1 VEGAG
6 LNVLSEE
13 AIIVG
18 KIKLTPDVRTNRIH
32 VVTRPINMPFIRELI
47 HQFDAN
53 VEFAKPVTRYL
64 QYISAGD
71 VLPVLVQALTEPG
84 TEGAGATP
92 GGGLP
97 GASPQ
102 PQQQQQRGNIGAG
115 GGGTTNQYASQFGTS
130 GTAGGSSLNISE
142 ELSTQPVNTT
152 PQAVIVGNSKLIA
165 DQRANSIIVLGNRE
179 VVVKVEKILDE
190 MDVQA
195 PQVALSTVIGQLTLA
210 NNEEFGV
217 DWFAKY
223 RNRFIGTNRNNQ
235 LFSNTNVSHDPGVPL
250 PSGTAAPTSILDP
263 SNLINFSNI
272 IQNVGAGT
280 NIYVA
285 AGNAFAAIVHLLES
299 TNRFRVMSRPTV
311 FTSNNKKA
319 IIASGQEV
327 PVPTSTL
334 TNAGTVVGT
343 ASIQSSI
350 EYKKVVLQLEVVPL
364 INSEKEV
371 SLDILQKIDS
381 LVPNGNVLIS
391 GNSVPTID
399 TKYIRTNVSAKNGS
413 TIILGGL
420 IQEQKQ
426 KQSDGFP
433 YLSRIPLIG
442 AAFRST
448 SSGKERQELVILM
461 CPQVTLTK
469 LEQYRLRQ
477 KYENMTHFGPEL
489 DQNECPDCPK
499 TQEGKQLTLPPPDI
513 PEPKDMK

>member
-1 VEGAG
+1 
-6 LNVLSEE
+6 
-13 AIIVG
+13 
-18 KIKLTPDVRTNRIH
+18 
-32 VVTRPINMPFIRELI
+32 
-47 HQFDAN
+47 
-53 VEFAKPVTRYL
+53 
-64 QYISAGD
+64 
-71 VLPVLVQALTEPG
+71 
-84 TEGAGATP
+84 
-92 GGGLP
+92 
-97 GASPQ
+97 
-102 PQQQQQRGNIGAG
+102 
-115 GGGTTNQYASQFGTS
+115 
-130 GTAGGSSLNISE
+130 
-142 ELSTQPVNTT
+142 
-152 PQAVIVGNSKLIA
+152 
-165 DQRANSIIVLGNRE
+165 
-179 VVVKVEKILDE
+179 VVKVEKILDQ

-195 PQVALSTVIGQLTLA
+195 PQVALSTVIGQLTLG

-223 RNRFIGTNRNNQ
+223 HNRFIGTNRNNS
-235 LFSNTNVSHDPGVPL
+235 LFASHDPAIPL
-250 PSGTAAPTSILDP
+250 PSGSAAPTSILDP

-299 TNRFRVMSRPTV
+299 TNRFKVLSRPTV

-334 TNAGTVVGT
+334 TNATT
-343 ASIQSSI
+343 TTSLASIQSSI

-399 TKYIRTNVSAKNGS
+399 TKYIRTNVSAGNGS

-426 KQSDGFP
+426 KQTEGFP

-448 SSGKERQELVILM
+448 SSGKQRQELVILM

-469 LEQYRLRQ
+469 LDQYRLRQ
-477 KYENMTHFGPEL
+477 RWENTTHFGADL

-499 TQEGKQLTLPPPDI
+499 TREGKQLTLPPPDI
-513 PEPKDMK
+513 PEPKDMR